1 MPAHGSRTPSG
12 LTRVIRYMQRPRTAG
27 AAACTGFRCK
37 LVVDLA
43 KKSKKRGVLQYV
55 VAHFGSLLAW

>member
-1 MPAHGSRTPSG
+1 
-12 LTRVIRYMQRPRTAG
+12 MQRPRTAG
-27 AAACTGFRCK
+27 AAACTGFRCE
-37 LVVDLA
+37 LVVDLG